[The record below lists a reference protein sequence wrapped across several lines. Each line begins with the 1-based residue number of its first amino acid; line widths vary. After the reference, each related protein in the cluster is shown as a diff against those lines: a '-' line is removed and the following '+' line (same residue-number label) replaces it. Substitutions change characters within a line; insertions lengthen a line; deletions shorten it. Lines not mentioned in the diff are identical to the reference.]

1 MINLKKKMLLLG
13 ALVASMALAACG
25 GNGGQGGDASSAG
38 GSSGSSK
45 QEAADSI
52 PEEPNEDDL
61 PADETLPKFTATF
74 NYGEGKTPVTYQ
86 VTQDRKIPKPED
98 PAAPAGKKFYGWM
111 QDNSGGKIWNFNR
124 QLLNSIKG
132 DTTFTPYFIDENLT
146 EQTFEAEYCPI
157 IIEANDG
164 KGLHG
169 LTYSGGAD
177 GRQLIATDPK
187 NEVSASHKVGAKTA
201 NGKKYLQGAYVHYFY
216 VNGSSLIW
224 EIESDV
230 AVDNAILALRF
241 GAEYGDPDPTTG
253 ERFYSID
260 KELFPVK
267 VNNETVDYG
276 TITFRNI
283 PDVGKLLPFQDFVVN
298 TTISL
303 QAGKNTIEMTVDN
316 NVAIRSAISST
327 APTIDAIRIFSSSN
341 LTWPSESL
349 INMEKY

>member
-1 MINLKKKMLLLG
+1 MINLKKKMILLG

-25 GNGGQGGDASSAG
+25 GSNNGGDDASN

-45 QEAADSI
+45 AEAVDSI

-61 PADETLPKFTATF
+61 PADASLPKFTATF

-86 VTQDRKIPKPED
+86 VTQDRKIPKPDD
-98 PAAPAGKKFYGWM
+98 PVAPAGKKFYGWM
-111 QDNSGGKIWNFNR
+111 QENSGGKIWNFNR
-124 QLLNSIKG
+124 QLLNSIKA
-132 DTTFTPYFIDENLT
+132 DTTFTPYFIDESLK

-177 GRQLIATDPK
+177 GRQLISTDPR
-187 NEVSASHKVGAKTA
+187 NEVSASHKVGAKYA

-230 AVDNAILALRF
+230 AVDNALIALRF
-241 GAEYGDPDPTTG
+241 GAEYGDPDETTG
-253 ERFYSID
+253 ERFYSINKD
-260 KELFPVK
+260 LFPVK
-267 VNNETVDYG
+267 VNDETLDYG

-298 TTISL
+298 TPISL
-303 QAGKNTIEMTVDN
+303 KAGKNTIEMIVDN

-341 LTWPSESL
+341 LTWPTESL
-349 INMEKY
+349 VNMEKF